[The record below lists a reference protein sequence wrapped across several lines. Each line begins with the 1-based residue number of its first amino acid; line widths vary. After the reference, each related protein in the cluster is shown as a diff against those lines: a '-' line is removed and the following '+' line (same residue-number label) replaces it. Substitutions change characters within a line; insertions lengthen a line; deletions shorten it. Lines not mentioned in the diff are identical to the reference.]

1 MYLAYLRVSAADQN
15 LARQEAA
22 IQSWKDKNQIP
33 DEELKI
39 FEEKVSGKDIK
50 NRLQLQELLSF
61 VRERDTVV
69 VQSLDRLGRNS
80 KDIKDLLQL
89 IQSKSASIE
98 VLDLPSFQGVTDS
111 ALKDLLTNLV
121 IEVFSYVAESEREKI
136 RERQQ
141 QGIKIAKE
149 KGRFKGRQIQYGPDS
164 TGKNKVI
171 YDTIIEGINSGDTVA
186 AIANNAGV
194 TRKTVYAI
202 KNRLSIRG
210 QWNILTKSCG
220 IIDY

>member
-1 MYLAYLRVSAADQN
+1 M
-15 LARQEAA
+15 
-22 IQSWKDKNQIP
+22 
-33 DEELKI
+33 KI

-98 VLDLPSFQGVTDS
+98 ILDLPSFQGVTDS

-202 KNRLSIRG
+202 KNRLSI
-210 QWNILTKSCG
+210 TKKE
-220 IIDY
+220 DY